1 MGCSPHFTK
10 LYCRISGRCVSSQKQ
25 ILILVIEHN
34 PILLEGIALQIRAEA
49 DMRVVATASSA
60 KAGIDLFAK
69 TRPHFTLIDLD
80 LSHSAGL
87 DAIGRIR
94 AIDPAAR
101 IIGLAMYELDRA
113 CHEAL
118 AAGATAILAKDQIAE
133 ALVNLIRTSFSH

>member
-1 MGCSPHFTK
+1 M
-10 LYCRISGRCVSSQKQ
+10 SSQKQ

-34 PILLEGIALQIRAEA
+34 LILLEGIALQIRAEA

-60 KAGIDLFAK
+60 TAGIDLFAR
-69 TRPHFTLIDLD
+69 TRPDFTLIDLD

-87 DAIGRIR
+87 DAIRRIR

-113 CHEAL
+113 GHEAL

-133 ALVNLIRTSFSH
+133 ALVNLIRISFSH